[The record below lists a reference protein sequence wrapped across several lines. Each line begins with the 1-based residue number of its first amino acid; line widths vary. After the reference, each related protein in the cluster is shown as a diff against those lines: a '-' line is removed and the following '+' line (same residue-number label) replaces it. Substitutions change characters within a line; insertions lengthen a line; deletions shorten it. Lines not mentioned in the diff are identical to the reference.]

1 VARRIRSNTKTLALT
16 SKCHFD
22 LPPRL
27 EVEPLLSCHESGN
40 LELEVTIRMSL
51 FICTIVFL
59 LLFNAISVVA
69 AGLVGTPISV
79 SLPADNFT
87 VPSYVIRYGMWR
99 TNILFFSIPSLIS
112 FIYQSVFNMLI
123 SS

>member
-1 VARRIRSNTKTLALT
+1 
-16 SKCHFD
+16 
-22 LPPRL
+22 
-27 EVEPLLSCHESGN
+27 
-40 LELEVTIRMSL
+40 MSL

-59 LLFNAISVVA
+59 LLFNAISSVVA